1 MQISIQL
8 GAALRT
14 SRFSADFPSNA
25 LRRSFAAVISA
36 SFPRLRGDDRK
47 VPASPSAHSRA

>member
-14 SRFSADFPSNA
+14 SRHATPSPVSTQSLPGLTRQSIRFA
-25 LRRSFAAVISA
+25 KRSYEE
-36 SFPRLRGDDRK
+36 
-47 VPASPSAHSRA
+47 